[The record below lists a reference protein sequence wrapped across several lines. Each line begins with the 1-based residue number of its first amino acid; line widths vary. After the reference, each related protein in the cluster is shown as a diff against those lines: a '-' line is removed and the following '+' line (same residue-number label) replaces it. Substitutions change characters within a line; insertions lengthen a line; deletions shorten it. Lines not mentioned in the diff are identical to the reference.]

1 MSLRNIYKTISRNDL
16 SQEFKKKRI
25 FDAIYNN
32 DLDQS
37 IKNLHLITLKDD
49 LVFDSKNKIIWN
61 KSGSKGIL
69 KYNETQDWID
79 DLNNNRYCGF
89 NNWRLPTIEEILSLI
104 NPENI
109 KKNRSLLNSL
119 FSDKLDI
126 IWTGDKINKE
136 KYWVLLT
143 NRGTVHPYKLDDRA
157 FVVPVCEEIVD
168 FPEIRNVAKRVYRND
183 SGYYE
188 AEFEDK
194 HFFINI
200 PEGEF
205 IYGND
210 ELYKVVELNC
220 NQEKKD
226 YLDDYWISK
235 YPVTFD
241 QYDQY
246 CDIIGEKKP
255 NDLGWPRK
263 GRPVINTSI
272 KDNINYCLWLR
283 KKIGLNFRIPT
294 ENEWEKAAKGKKNN
308 KYPWGETIPD
318 KTLAN
323 YNYHIGQITPVD
335 KYNAGISPYGCFD
348 MAGNVSEQTM
358 YKEDTKYINE
368 INRNLTDEDE
378 LFYLSLTKGGSWNEK
393 RIELLNSSSFKLGGE
408 SIDIGF
414 RIVFNIDKSKS

>member
-1 MSLRNIYKTISRNDL
+1 MISLRNL
-16 SQEFKKKRI
+16 KKKRI

-37 IKNLHLITLKDD
+37 IKNLHLVTLKDD

-109 KKNRSLLNSL
+109 KKNRSLFNNL

-126 IWTGDKINKE
+126 IWTGDKINNE

-168 FPEIRNVAKRVYRND
+168 FPEIRNAAKRVYRND

-226 YLDDYWISK
+226 YLDDYWIGK

-308 KYPWGETIPD
+308 NYPWGETIPD

-414 RIVFNIDKSKS
+414 RIVFNIDKSVE